1 MSEALPPPS
10 GWHRADIIAAVR
22 KRGSNLSRLAQQ
34 IGLSRKSMSWALG
47 KRHPRANLAIAAFL
61 GVDPHE
67 IWPRFF
73 PTPAPSEGQIS
84 AKKAKESRSRK
95 KAA

>member
-1 MSEALPPPS
+1 LSSSATNP

-22 KRGSNLSRLAQQ
+22 RKGSNLSRLGEE

-47 KRHPRANLAIAAFL
+47 KRHPRANLAIAAFI
-61 GVDPHE
+61 GVPPHE
-67 IWPRFF
+67 IWPLFYL
-73 PTPAPSEGQIS
+73 PAS
-84 AKKAKESRSRK
+84 AGALNLNKKATSCRAHG